1 MTRAYSESYLSD
13 AKDRLSQFF
22 DYLIKDCGMKADWV
36 ASIFLS
42 SRYAEQ
48 FERGTPAILAGMS
61 GIELAR
67 VVVEATYK
75 KKKLP
80 EPRYSEGLSP
90 EYWAGWALAEYQWYS
105 GMRFKDIFERV
116 KLSEIIPMYSVY
128 HEMDISKFIET
139 MDERCSTALSECRLK
154 KLRESRL
161 YALPCAVMFALGAY
175 IVVSSGSRGGLLALI
190 VTVLSFVFFNAK
202 SGKQR
207 VNDIDKAQAQ
217 TIYKLSRVIGCS
229 MEDLLEKPME

>member
-1 MTRAYSESYLSD
+1 MARAYSESYLSD

-22 DYLIKDCGMKADWV
+22 DYLINDCGMKADWV

-42 SRYAEQ
+42 SGYAEQ
-48 FERGTPAILAGMS
+48 FERGNPAVLAGMS

-105 GMRFKDIFERV
+105 GKRFRDIFEHV

-128 HEMDISKFIET
+128 HEMDVSKFIET
-139 MDERCSTALSECRLK
+139 MDERCSTELPECRLK
-154 KLRESRL
+154 KLRESRGL
-161 YALPCAVMFALGAY
+161 SQAELAKISG
-175 IVVSSGSRGGLLALI
+175 VSLRSI
-190 VTVLSFVFFNAK
+190 QMYE
-202 SGKQR
+202 QR

-217 TIYKLSRVIGCS
+217 TIYKLSRVIGCA

>member
-22 DYLIKDCGMKADWV
+22 DYLINDCGMKADWV

-42 SRYAEQ
+42 SGYAEQ
-48 FERGTPAILAGMS
+48 FERGNPAILAGMS

-67 VVVEATYK
+67 AVVEATYK

-80 EPRYSEGLSP
+80 EPKYTEGLSP
-90 EYWAGWALAEYQWYS
+90 EYWTGWALAEYQWYS
-105 GMRFKDIFERV
+105 GKRFKDIFEHV
-116 KLSEIIPMYSVY
+116 NLSEVIPMYSVY

-139 MDERCSTALSECRLK
+139 LDEKCATALPECRLK
-154 KLRESRL
+154 RLRESRGL
-161 YALPCAVMFALGAY
+161 SQAELAKISG
-175 IVVSSGSRGGLLALI
+175 VSLRSI
-190 VTVLSFVFFNAK
+190 QMYE
-202 SGKQR
+202 QR

-217 TIYKLSRVIGCS
+217 TIYKLSRVIGCT

>member
-1 MTRAYSESYLSD
+1 MTRAYNESYLSD

-22 DYLIKDCGMKADWV
+22 DYLINDCGMKADWV

-42 SRYAEQ
+42 SGYAEQ
-48 FERGTPAILAGMS
+48 FERGNPAILAGMS

-67 VVVEATYK
+67 AVVEATYK

-90 EYWAGWALAEYQWYS
+90 EYWAGWALAEYQWHS
-105 GMRFKDIFERV
+105 GKRFKDIFEHV

-139 MDERCSTALSECRLK
+139 MDEKCATALPECRLK
-154 KLRESRL
+154 KMRESRGL
-161 YALPCAVMFALGAY
+161 SQSELAK
-175 IVVSSGSRGGLLALI
+175 ISGVNLRSI
-190 VTVLSFVFFNAK
+190 QMYE
-202 SGKQR
+202 QR

>member
-22 DYLIKDCGMKADWV
+22 DYLINDCGMKADWV

-42 SRYAEQ
+42 SGYAEQ
-48 FERGTPAILAGMS
+48 FERGNPAILAGMS

-67 VVVEATYK
+67 AVVEATYK

-80 EPRYSEGLSP
+80 EPRYAEGLSP

-105 GMRFKDIFERV
+105 GKRFKDIFERV

-154 KLRESRL
+154 KLRESRGL
-161 YALPCAVMFALGAY
+161 SQAELAKISG
-175 IVVSSGSRGGLLALI
+175 VSLRSI
-190 VTVLSFVFFNAK
+190 QMYE
-202 SGKQR
+202 QR

-217 TIYKLSRVIGCS
+217 TVYKLSRVIGCA
-229 MEDLLEKPME
+229 MEDILEKPME

>member
-1 MTRAYSESYLSD
+1 MTYAYSESYLSD

-22 DYLIKDCGMKADWV
+22 DYLINDCGMKADWV

-42 SRYAEQ
+42 SGYAEQ
-48 FERGTPAILAGMS
+48 FERGNPAILAGMS

-105 GMRFKDIFERV
+105 GKRFRDIFEHV
-116 KLSEIIPMYSVY
+116 KLSETIPLYSVY
-128 HEMDISKFIET
+128 HEMDVSKFIET
-139 MDERCSTALSECRLK
+139 MDERCSTALPECRLK
-154 KLRESRL
+154 KLRESRGL
-161 YALPCAVMFALGAY
+161 SQSELAKISG
-175 IVVSSGSRGGLLALI
+175 VSLRSI
-190 VTVLSFVFFNAK
+190 QMYE
-202 SGKQR
+202 QR

-217 TIYKLSRVIGCS
+217 TIYKLSRVIGCA